1 MKKHLTL
8 TEACAFAHVS
18 RWTMR
23 RWIARGLVH
32 AVGGNDKS
40 KSSPI
45 RIDAA
50 SLLSMMVTK

>member
-8 TEACAFAHVS
+8 TEACAIAHVS
-18 RWTMR
+18 RWTMC
-23 RWIARGLVH
+23 RWVARGLVH
-32 AVGGNDKS
+32 AVKDGND